1 MNVISLR
8 PLTSESTPVQC
19 VGRLVSAFPNGQL
32 EVEADDGN
40 LWACRRAASCLLK
53 PEIGDTVLLSGPNSS
68 RVYLIAVIEQADA
81 AFSCLEVPGNLTLA
95 ARAGAVSIEGHSDI
109 HLRSGGALNMQA
121 SRWGLKADKAECDVS
136 DLRYTGESVDGTV
149 GRLRLVGKLFE
160 TVAERVVQMARS
172 ALRLVD
178 ESDQVRA
185 GHLDLRAQESLTIH
199 GKHVVMTGKELM
211 KVDASQIHM
220 G

>member
-1 MNVISLR
+1 
-8 PLTSESTPVQC
+8 
-19 VGRLVSAFPNGQL
+19 
-32 EVEADDGN
+32 
-40 LWACRRAASCLLK
+40 
-53 PEIGDTVLLSGPNSS
+53 
-68 RVYLIAVIEQADA
+68 
-81 AFSCLEVPGNLTLA
+81 
-95 ARAGAVSIEGHSDI
+95 
-109 HLRSGGALNMQA
+109 MQA

-178 ESDQVRA
+178 ETDQVRA